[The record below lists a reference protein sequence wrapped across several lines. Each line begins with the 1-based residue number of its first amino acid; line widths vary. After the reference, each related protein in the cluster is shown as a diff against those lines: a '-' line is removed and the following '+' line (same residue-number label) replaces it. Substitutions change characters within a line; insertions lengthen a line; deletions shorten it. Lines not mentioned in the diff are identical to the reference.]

1 MRYRLWLSILSVIFT
16 VSLTANVSAEKWE
29 LPDVGKME
37 VPPHVHFE
45 EGEQSALPFLQDK
58 GIKLYF
64 TRKGAASGRY
74 YTMTY
79 SNPPDFSYGW
89 ATSQKL
95 GVPFL
100 LEIGEI
106 THKTDP
112 IEKQMDVIAGYLNK
126 RIMESGA
133 VYTGE
138 TPLIRINDKK
148 NPRWE
153 GSFEI
158 RIKEKD
164 IVYHEAYQVVLQ
176 NDGYF
181 IS

>member
-1 MRYRLWLSILSVIFT
+1 MAGQPVKSW
-16 VSLTANVSAEKWE
+16 
-29 LPDVGKME
+29 
-37 VPPHVHFE
+37 
-45 EGEQSALPFLQDK
+45 
-58 GIKLYF
+58 
-64 TRKGAASGRY
+64 
-74 YTMTY
+74 
-79 SNPPDFSYGW
+79 
-89 ATSQKL
+89 

-158 RIKEKD
+158 RIKEK
-164 IVYHEAYQVVLQ
+164 IS
-176 NDGYF
+176 F
-181 IS
+181 IMKHIKLYYKMTVISFP

>member
-1 MRYRLWLSILSVIFT
+1 
-16 VSLTANVSAEKWE
+16 
-29 LPDVGKME
+29 
-37 VPPHVHFE
+37 
-45 EGEQSALPFLQDK
+45 
-58 GIKLYF
+58 
-64 TRKGAASGRY
+64 
-74 YTMTY
+74 MTY

-126 RIMESGA
+126 CIMESGA

-138 TPLIRINDKK
+138 TPLIRIM
-148 NPRWE
+148 
-153 GSFEI
+153 I
-158 RIKEKD
+158 RRILAGKD
-164 IVYHEAYQVVLQ
+164 RLR
-176 NDGYF
+176 
-181 IS
+181 

>member
-1 MRYRLWLSILSVIFT
+1 M
-16 VSLTANVSAEKWE
+16 
-29 LPDVGKME
+29 
-37 VPPHVHFE
+37 
-45 EGEQSALPFLQDK
+45 
-58 GIKLYF
+58 
-64 TRKGAASGRY
+64 
-74 YTMTY
+74 
-79 SNPPDFSYGW
+79 
-89 ATSQKL
+89 
-95 GVPFL
+95 
-100 LEIGEI
+100 EIGEI

-181 IS
+181 ISLGIINSGLEQFELTSSLQGDDGEKENCQAEEIA